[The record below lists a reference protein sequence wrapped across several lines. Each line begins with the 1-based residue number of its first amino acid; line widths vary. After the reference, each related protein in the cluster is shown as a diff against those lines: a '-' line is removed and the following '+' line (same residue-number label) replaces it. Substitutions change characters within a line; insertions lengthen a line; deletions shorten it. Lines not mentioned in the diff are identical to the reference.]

1 MLIAVII
8 LSIVTLFTLCYS
20 LALSLQLQSLTK
32 LINLLDKE
40 QHTQNTDI
48 INLIKYANESSEVIM
63 SHSKAIEYLVKDSPG
78 VEIFTQY
85 YSHIKG
91 EA

>member
-20 LALSLQLQSLTK
+20 IALSFQLQSLTK
-32 LINLLDKE
+32 VVNLLDKE

-48 INLIKYANESSEVIM
+48 INLIKYANESSEVVM
-63 SHSKAIEYLVKDSPG
+63 SHSKVIEYLVKDSPG

>member
-8 LSIVTLFTLCYS
+8 LSILTLFTLCYS
-20 LALSLQLQSLTK
+20 IALSFQLQSLTK
-32 LINLLDKE
+32 VVNLLDKE

-48 INLIKYANESSEVIM
+48 INLIKYANESSEVIA
-63 SHSKAIEYLVKDSPG
+63 SHAKVLDYLVKDSPG

-85 YSHIKG
+85 FSHIKG

>member
-1 MLIAVII
+1 MITAIII
-8 LSIVTLFTLCYS
+8 LSIVTLFSLCYS
-20 LALSLQLQSLTK
+20 IALSFQLQSLTK
-32 LINLLDKE
+32 VVNLLDKE

-48 INLIKYANESSEVIM
+48 INLIKYANESSEVIA
-63 SHSKAIEYLVKDSPG
+63 SHAKVIDYLVKDSPG
-78 VEIFTQY
+78 VEVFTQY